1 MAFNESSDNLERRAT
16 GSDFEKTLQHAEL
29 LLDKIDNARKS
40 ITQARGISAAF
51 LTIIAFATAVAV
63 AFSGSAL
70 RTGFLIGVGALAI
83 IAAAGLTSRTILP
96 LHRQIRRDELT
107 MVDLVE
113 TMRELLPLL
122 ADEEKWSYARN
133 RLAET
138 RLERFP
144 IGVERSGSYWR
155 PR

>member
-1 MAFNESSDNLERRAT
+1 VVFNESSDSFERRAT

-40 ITQARGISAAF
+40 ITQARGASAAL
-51 LTIIAFATAVAV
+51 LTLIAFATAVAV
-63 AFSGSAL
+63 TFSSSAF
-70 RTGFLIGVGALAI
+70 RTGFLIGIGALAI

-96 LHRQIRRDELT
+96 LNQQIRRDELT

-122 ADEEKWSYARN
+122 ADEEKWSYAQN

-144 IGVERSGSYWR
+144 IGVERSGSYRW